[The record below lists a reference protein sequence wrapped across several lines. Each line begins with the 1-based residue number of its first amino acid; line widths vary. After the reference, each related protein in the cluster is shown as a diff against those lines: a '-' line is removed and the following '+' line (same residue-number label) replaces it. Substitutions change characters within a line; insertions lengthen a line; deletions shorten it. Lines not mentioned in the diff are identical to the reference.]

1 MWIFEGI
8 LYVILLLVFIRY
20 DRKKRLWIK
29 TVSQEEKF
37 EHYLSE
43 LSAAYGKQKNI
54 EEAVAE
60 VEESH
65 TVTLP
70 TEHSY
75 VRIYGAM
82 CAVIREDGDMLSDGY
97 SVFQRNLQY
106 LKEEIRE
113 NLLLCKSKMHGFTGL
128 DVLSVLPVC
137 FLPVVRLWAI
147 RVSEGLSAYY
157 YGSYGMLTTVLLFA
171 ATIGIYGFILWLF
184 LPDEGQ
190 KDRYRLEKWLL
201 QFPWMAYLLD
211 VYVRQHYTKCLQ
223 KNEQI
228 KQLQGFG
235 NVRAFLMKKVCFF
248 AAAFLGS
255 VLFLVVYQ
263 NVERFQILAQ
273 VKIPAYQLMM
283 LPERAQEQVKKQYQE
298 LVAQVVPETFKMD
311 QEAFKEHLEQ
321 LAVWEELK
329 QELSLTENA
338 QGTEEI
344 AAALFLQVRAYQEIR
359 IAWYHIL
366 FIVVVSILAFQITEL
381 IWVAEQWKSR
391 EKRMSECLRLQ
402 TVVLLLIHYE
412 KTTVEEILS
421 QMENFAV
428 LFQSQM
434 AEAVDHFSYDRIRS
448 LQKLKQEIPD
458 EPVQRICDALEFCEE
473 LPVEEAFLN
482 LEDEREYFLKKN
494 MEERR
499 NYQGECIALAKMA
512 AYLPMFLLI
521 ILKLVVPFVAEGLS
535 ELHAYSQSMTG
546 FF

>member
-137 FLPVVRLWAI
+137 FLPVVRFWAV

-171 ATIGIYGFILWLF
+171 ATIGIYGLILWLF
-184 LPDEGQ
+184 LPDEEQ

-211 VYVRQHYTKCLQ
+211 VYVSRHYTKCLK

-235 NVRAFLMKKVCFF
+235 NVRAFLMKKS
-248 AAAFLGS
+248 AFCSGIAWKRIVSHGVSECRAFPDSDTDKNS
-255 VLFLVVYQ
+255 VLS
-263 NVERFQILAQ
+263 
-273 VKIPAYQLMM
+273 AYDDAGESQG
-283 LPERAQEQVKKQYQE
+283 AGK
-298 LVAQVVPETFKMD
+298 ETISG
-311 QEAFKEHLEQ
+311 AG
-321 LAVWEELK
+321 
-329 QELSLTENA
+329 STN
-338 QGTEEI
+338 G
-344 AAALFLQVRAYQEIR
+344 
-359 IAWYHIL
+359 
-366 FIVVVSILAFQITEL
+366 
-381 IWVAEQWKSR
+381 
-391 EKRMSECLRLQ
+391 
-402 TVVLLLIHYE
+402 
-412 KTTVEEILS
+412 
-421 QMENFAV
+421 N
-428 LFQSQM
+428 
-434 AEAVDHFSYDRIRS
+434 
-448 LQKLKQEIPD
+448 
-458 EPVQRICDALEFCEE
+458 
-473 LPVEEAFLN
+473 
-482 LEDEREYFLKKN
+482 
-494 MEERR
+494 
-499 NYQGECIALAKMA
+499 
-512 AYLPMFLLI
+512 
-521 ILKLVVPFVAEGLS
+521 
-535 ELHAYSQSMTG
+535 
-546 FF
+546 